1 MPLNAVQIR
10 IFVVLWCFEV
20 FRPYFYYTVR
30 ISFKLDCHVHK
41 YLYLLGSENEV
52 HISNGS

>member
-1 MPLNAVQIR
+1 M
-10 IFVVLWCFEV
+10 
-20 FRPYFYYTVR
+20 FRGHILLHMSVKVSNFDY
-30 ISFKLDCHVHK
+30 HVHK